1 MACLAGVS
9 CGEIPAAAP
18 FADGAEP
25 FLANVPL
32 PVAANAMAMQARQ
45 QDATVVPD
53 DWALIPSG
61 LDPGDR
67 FRLIFVSKDARW
79 AHLSD
84 INHFKHPPTQGEK
97 R

>member
-1 MACLAGVS
+1 MAGLAGVS
-9 CGEIPAAAP
+9 CGEIPTAAP
-18 FADGAEP
+18 FADEAELS
-25 FLANVPL
+25 LADVPL

-45 QDATVVPD
+45 QNATVVPD

-61 LDPGDR
+61 LGPGDT
-67 FRLIFVSKDARW
+67 FRLIFVSRDARW

>member
-1 MACLAGVS
+1 MQASRAAI
-9 CGEIPAAAP
+9 IPTAAP
-18 FADGAEP
+18 FADEAQP
-25 FLANVPL
+25 SLADVPL

-53 DWALIPSG
+53 DWLIPSG
-61 LDPGDR
+61 LGPGDR
-67 FRLIFVSKDARW
+67 FRLIFVSKDTRW

-84 INHFKHPPTQGEK
+84 INHCKHPPTQGEK